1 MDRGIVERG
10 ILAPRMMF
18 DRLPRKAK
26 FLILRILLEHCL
38 DSKDRDKVAPSGIED
53 HYRNYSENSPLQH
66 FLTKTHY

>member
-53 HYRNYSENSPLQH
+53 HY
-66 FLTKTHY
+66 